1 MTSSPP
7 GTRYFIRI
15 CSKGYISSGYVRVD
29 VDLFLGCIGYV
40 SAYRLLAP
48 VMLRY
53 HHHLPHGTESV
64 SAHAVSAH
72 AVSAHAVSAHVM
84 LLLSGVLHEQLKQ
97 S

>member
-1 MTSSPP
+1 
-7 GTRYFIRI
+7 
-15 CSKGYISSGYVRVD
+15 
-29 VDLFLGCIGYV
+29 
-40 SAYRLLAP
+40 
-48 VMLRY
+48 MLRY